1 MKTTT
6 PMKLLLTLDN
16 DEKVLI
22 NWGVIFESADS
33 NDARRPTY
41 CGSVAYTYQL
51 PLTHKLFEY
60 YRKVDT
66 SSKYYEVVEE
76 LDKRNVSSIS
86 IHVFQTINLNE
97 DEFEMLNKCGYVH
110 STFMNKSLIGS
121 PVVVSHTL
129 VDGAIMDNCET
140 FNKALQDMYEH
151 YVELQLFRDL
161 EPEYNEETF
170 VDIIKA
176 EKIKE

>member
-16 DEKVLI
+16 DDKVLI
-22 NWGVIFESADS
+22 NWGVIFESTEP
-33 NDARRPTY
+33 NDKGRLTY

-60 YRKVDT
+60 YRKADV
-66 SSKYYEVVEE
+66 SSKYHEVVEE
-76 LDKRNVSSIS
+76 LYTRKVSYIS
-86 IHVFQTINLNE
+86 IHVYQTINLDE
-97 DEFEMLNKCGYVH
+97 DAFESLNNCGHVH
-110 STFMNKSLIGS
+110 STFMKKSLIGS
-121 PVVVSHTL
+121 PVVISHTL
-129 VDGAIMDNCET
+129 VDGTVMDNCET